1 MLALV
6 SFNVEKGRWREY
18 KQWVVNHL
26 DKYKEFYGPIG
37 FKLNGVYF
45 APDGLGPYDVTWIW
59 EFKKFKDLDTADEYD
74 NPALTRLLDQE
85 NDFYVP
91 GPMNTVILKNI
102 KESVV
107 APPTRKKKQ
116 KS

>member
-1 MLALV
+1 
-6 SFNVEKGRWREY
+6 
-18 KQWVVNHL
+18 
-26 DKYKEFYGPIG
+26 
-37 FKLNGVYF
+37 
-45 APDGLGPYDVTWIW
+45 
-59 EFKKFKDLDTADEYD
+59 
-74 NPALTRLLDQE
+74 LTRLLDQE